1 MSRARAT
8 RFIGTPAVLRIARSI
23 GAPAI
28 LGIALAGIALAG
40 LTGVASAFTI
50 QGTVVKGEEAR
61 PVPGQPVQ
69 LHVVRGDEELKGS
82 TAVTNARGEYQFAG
96 IKENPA
102 LSYYVSTEYENAFYT
117 EGPLTQQ
124 GPTATARFTV
134 YDVGRDISAVQ
145 VKNHHIIIER
155 KPDAFHITEILIFEN
170 KGRTAYLGT
179 GPDHASNAGARVG
192 LPASIDGFQQ
202 GMGGDPQT
210 SHLKGRELTSERPIP
225 PGVRPF
231 SFTYKIPLSGRIDL
245 SHRLYFPTA
254 SFVVLLD
261 DPKLKLDS
269 KALEYGGERDQG
281 GKNYAVYSGATFGV
295 GQEIPIRIGGA
306 GFWSNPKVYPWLVAP
321 FAIVAALWI
330 ASRGGRRAR
339 EAARSAKAG
348 GGGSVPRGIPQPR
361 ATEPAARGAAESA
374 ARGAAGPAARPPAP
388 AGTLPLTPPPS
399 APSSDADFRKA
410 YLLLIAA
417 LDEGLERGEFTRET
431 HALIRQNLK
440 RRLQALLAEEPASRV
455 R

>member
-1 MSRARAT
+1 LAALS
-8 RFIGTPAVLRIARSI
+8 
-23 GAPAI
+23 
-28 LGIALAGIALAG
+28 IALG
-40 LTGVASAFTI
+40 LPGAASALTI
-50 QGTVVKGEEAR
+50 QGTVVKGEEAV

-69 LHVVRGDEELKGS
+69 LHVVRGDEELKGATS
-82 TAVTNARGEYQFAG
+82 VTNARGEYQFAG
-96 IKENPA
+96 VKEDPA
-102 LSYYVSTEYENAFYT
+102 ISYYVSTEYENAFYT

-124 GPTATARFTV
+124 GPTTTARFTV

-155 KPDAFHITEILIFEN
+155 KPDAFHVTEILIFEN
-170 KGRTAYLGT
+170 RGRTAYLGT

-202 GMGGDPQT
+202 GMGGDPKT

-269 KALEYGGERDQG
+269 KQLEYGGERDQG

-295 GQEIPIRIGGA
+295 GQEVPIRIGGA
-306 GFWSNPKVYPWLVAP
+306 GFWSNPKVYPWLIAP

-330 ASRGGRRAR
+330 AARRGGRVR
-339 EAARSAKAG
+339 EAARVARAG
-348 GGGSVPRGIPQPR
+348 GYAGATRGAPQPR
-361 ATEPAARGAAESA
+361 AAELSARKEAAGESA
-374 ARGAAGPAARPPAP
+374 VRPPA
-388 AGTLPLTPPPS
+388 AVAALPLAPPPG

-440 RRLQALLAEEPASRV
+440 RRLQALLAEEPASGV